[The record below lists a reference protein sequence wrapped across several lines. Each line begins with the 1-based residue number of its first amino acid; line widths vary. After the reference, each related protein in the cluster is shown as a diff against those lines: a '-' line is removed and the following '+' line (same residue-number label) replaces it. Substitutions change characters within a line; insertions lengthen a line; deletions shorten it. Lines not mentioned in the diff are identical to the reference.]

1 MRRSLVRDVGL
12 LFPVAVLL
20 VLSCLAIMQ
29 WNRTGVIQ
37 QVRNATLVSGG
48 EASLLQSLAA
58 ALRDVEARQ
67 QAYLLSGASADLT
80 AFQGAARTLES
91 LSERLRDRAASDA
104 AAGPAVKALVTRVDQ
119 RQQALGRAVVLR
131 HDGLLTGAE
140 ALRGTTDD
148 QHVLD
153 RVAHATQAL
162 EGSQQSDLRRIGG
175 GIRTLRWSAAAV
187 AGLGV
192 LGMLAALR
200 QLRRSWRRL
209 SQAETEQRLL
219 AQQLRGSL
227 DSLSQGVAVFS
238 ADGHLLNWNLRL
250 RQMLELPASVLCHGL
265 PYEALERQLAGAGEA
280 FLEPPSLSGD
290 DGAPIVHERVSGETH
305 VEVRRTTMPQGGFVL
320 TLTDMTE
327 RARAEQMLCE
337 AQKMQ
342 ALGQLTGGI
351 AHDFNNM
358 LTVIVGSL
366 DVSAQELAGAGTSG
380 QVALLTA
387 RMARAAQAAENGAA
401 LTRQLLNF
409 ARRQPLAPAAVD
421 LAQVLPNLMP
431 LLRHTLGEAITL
443 SFTAEAGLWPAIVDT
458 AQLESAV
465 LNLALNARDA
475 MHHGGRL
482 AIEAANVV
490 FEGRAAALHRD
501 LAPGAYV
508 RVTVAD
514 SGEGMSREVMARA
527 FEPFFT
533 TKPEGR
539 GTGLGLA
546 MVFAFARQCGGLAMI
561 QSEIGRGARVQLF
574 LPRAGAAPA
583 SEPAPDA
590 ALPGAPH
597 GEARIMV
604 VEDDEAVRRIAAET
618 MRELGYGVSEAADA
632 EDAMRQLG
640 REVTPLDLLLT
651 DLALPGAMDGR
662 ALAARVRQT
671 SPATRVL
678 YMSGSLDDATE
689 PSEPATRWLAKP
701 FRRTQLAAAVAE
713 LVAHRGTGRAA

>member
-12 LFPVAVLL
+12 LFPIAVLL
-20 VLSCLAIMQ
+20 VLSCLAVVQ
-29 WNRTGVIQ
+29 WNRTGAIQ
-37 QVRNATLVSGG
+37 QVRDATIVSGG
-48 EASLLQSLAA
+48 EANLLQSLAG
-58 ALRDVEARQ
+58 ALRYAEASQ
-67 QAYLLSGASADLT
+67 QAYLLSGASADLGT
-80 AFQGAARTLES
+80 FQAAARNLES
-91 LSERLRDRAASDA
+91 LSARLRDRAASDA
-104 AAGPAVKALVTRVDQ
+104 AAGPAVKALVTKVDQ

-140 ALRGTTDD
+140 ALRGTADD

-162 EGSQQSDLRRIGG
+162 EGSQQSGLRRIGG
-175 GIRTLRWSAAAV
+175 GIRTLRWITAAGA
-187 AGLGV
+187 ALAL
-192 LGMLAALR
+192 LGMIAALR
-200 QLRRSWRRL
+200 QFRRSWRRL
-209 SQAETEQRLL
+209 SKAETEQRLL

-238 ADGHLLNWNLRL
+238 ADGRLLNWNLRL
-250 RQMLELPASVLCHGL
+250 RQMLELPESILRHGL

-280 FLEPPSLSGD
+280 FLEPPSTVAND
-290 DGAPIVHERVSGETH
+290 DGSPVVYERVSGETQ
-305 VEVRRTTMPQGGFVL
+305 VEIRRTTMPQGGFVL

-327 RARAEQMLCE
+327 RAHAEQMLRE

-358 LTVIVGSL
+358 LTVILGSL
-366 DVSAQELAGAGTSG
+366 EVSADELAAAGETR

-387 RMARAAQAAENGAA
+387 RMVRAAQAAENGAA

-409 ARRQPLAPAAVD
+409 ARKQPLAPAALD
-421 LAQVLPNLMP
+421 LASVLPNLMP
-431 LLRHTLGEAITL
+431 LLRHTLGETIAL

-475 MHHGGRL
+475 MPHGGRL

-490 FEGRAAALHRD
+490 FEGRATAPHRD
-501 LAPGAYV
+501 LPPGSYV
-508 RVTVAD
+508 RVTVVD
-514 SGEGMSREVMARA
+514 SGEGMSREVIARA

-533 TKPEGR
+533 TKPEGL

-561 QSEIGRGARVQLF
+561 NSEPGRGAAIQLF
-574 LPRAGAAPA
+574 LPRAHETLVSAPSNAAAPGA
-583 SEPAPDA
+583 GLPEAPRV
-590 ALPGAPH
+590 
-597 GEARIMV
+597 EARIMV
-604 VEDDEAVRRIAAET
+604 VEDDAAVRGIAAEI

-632 EDAMRQLG
+632 EDAMRQLARQAG
-640 REVTPLDLLLT
+640 PLDLLLT

-662 ALAARVRQT
+662 ALAVRVRQT

-678 YMSGSLDDATE
+678 FMSGSLDEQAAGT
-689 PSEPATRWLAKP
+689 SEPATRWLAKP

-713 LVAHRGTGRAA
+713 LVA